1 MKDDEIEP
9 PRPRLPAW
17 GPGWSRGAA
26 RLTTGCAGQ
35 AGTVPALPVPR
46 AHAAHPPGGVSCG
59 NPGVLVWIGR
69 RTPVPASALM
79 GGQLGGSHS
88 GLRELKPCA
97 WARVEAPGTG
107 RDSPR
112 SSRRP
117 SHPSWRQARPPERGS
132 HPRFLLPSAGPL
144 PSPAPLP
151 PAPRSLSCPR
161 RVPSTAARGML
172 FFQLTDL
179 IFFFRTVLGLQEN
192 EEEAQ
197 PFPVLSSSPRPPLSS
212 AAPPVRPAPILH
224 RRPPRMPP
232 SRSLSPALHRGRPGR
247 GLFRRAPVTQRYDT
261 RLLPVFP

>member
-1 MKDDEIEP
+1 MPGPVSKP
-9 PRPRLPAW
+9 LGLAVTAHGLPA
-17 GPGWSRGAA
+17 GPLIPAGA
-26 RLTTGCAGQ
+26 RLAPRSAG
-35 AGTVPALPVPR
+35 ATPA
-46 AHAAHPPGGVSCG
+46 
-59 NPGVLVWIGR
+59 
-69 RTPVPASALM
+69 
-79 GGQLGGSHS
+79 
-88 GLRELKPCA
+88 
-97 WARVEAPGTG
+97 
-107 RDSPR
+107 
-112 SSRRP
+112 SSRRL
-117 SHPSWRQARPPERGS
+117 RGRFPPPP
-132 HPRFLLPSAGPL
+132 HW
-144 PSPAPLP
+144 P

-197 PFPVLSSSPRPPLSS
+197 PFLVLSSSPRPPLSS

-247 GLFRRAPVTQRYDT
+247 GLFRRAPVTQRYDM